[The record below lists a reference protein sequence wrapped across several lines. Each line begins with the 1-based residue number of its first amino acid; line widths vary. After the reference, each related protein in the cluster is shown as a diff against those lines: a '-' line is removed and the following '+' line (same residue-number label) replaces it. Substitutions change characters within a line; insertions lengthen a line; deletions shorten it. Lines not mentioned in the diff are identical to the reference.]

1 MLAAD
6 VSRINFPALSTISGV
21 EKLASF
27 FLVSFLLFFK
37 RQARIDGVSR
47 VYRQGNSREG
57 SSLWNSSFS
66 AFSARR
72 RVGSKFPFV
81 LPRVSFALHQRC
93 TSPFHGRGTQRFC
106 GRTRKCWKFIFLE
119 VGPTCFQG
127 GGCNLRYK
135 RFEGLISGVVG
146 RNFRKFL

>member
-81 LPRVSFALHQRC
+81 LPRVSFC
-93 TSPFHGRGTQRFC
+93 TNVAHHRFTDVARRDSAEGHGNAGNLYSSKLAQHVSREGGVICGIRGSR
-106 GRTRKCWKFIFLE
+106 
-119 VGPTCFQG
+119 V
-127 GGCNLRYK
+127 
-135 RFEGLISGVVG
+135 
-146 RNFRKFL
+146 

>member
-37 RQARIDGVSR
+37 RQARIDRVSR

-66 AFSARR
+66 AFSGGLGRSFLLCSLAFPSLCTNVTHHRFTDVARR
-72 RVGSKFPFV
+72 DSAEGHGNAGNLYSSKLVRHVSREGGVICGIRGSRV
-81 LPRVSFALHQRC
+81 
-93 TSPFHGRGTQRFC
+93 
-106 GRTRKCWKFIFLE
+106 
-119 VGPTCFQG
+119 
-127 GGCNLRYK
+127 
-135 RFEGLISGVVG
+135 
-146 RNFRKFL
+146 